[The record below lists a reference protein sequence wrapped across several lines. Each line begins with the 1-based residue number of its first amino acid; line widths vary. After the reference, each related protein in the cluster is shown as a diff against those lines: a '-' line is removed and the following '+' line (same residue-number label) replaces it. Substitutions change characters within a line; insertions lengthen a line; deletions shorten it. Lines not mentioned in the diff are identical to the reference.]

1 MNNYKLMG
9 KNFNEEEI
17 KEINIAKGEKRI
29 IPFMNS
35 IGYSPK
41 ASYCKGDFFQGLF
54 VKSFKSK
61 VGFLIT
67 CNGNTIINIEVEN
80 L

>member
-1 MNNYKLMG
+1 MKNYGLME
-9 KNFNEEEI
+9 KKFSKEEI
-17 KEINIAKGEKRI
+17 NEINEIKGEKRI

-41 ASYCKGDFFQGLF
+41 TSYCKGDYFQGLF
-54 VKSFKSK
+54 KKSLKSK

-67 CNGNTIINIEVEN
+67 CNCNTIVNIEVIED
-80 L
+80 

>member
-1 MNNYKLMG
+1 MNNYELKE
-9 KNFNEEEI
+9 KIFSEEEI

-61 VGFLIT
+61 AGLLIT
-67 CNGNTIINIEVEN
+67 CDGNTIINIEVEN